1 MMEEIRQIV
10 REHARLL
17 VDVDTLSASDDLYQA
32 GLTSH
37 AFIELMMSLE
47 EHFGIEF
54 PERMLRRAAFE
65 NLAAIQDSVGQLVPV
80 SASAE

>member
-17 VDVDTLSASDDLYQA
+17 VDVDTLGVNDDLYEA

-54 PERMLRRAAFE
+54 PESVLRRSAFE
-65 NLAAIQDSVGQLVPV
+65 TLAAIYDTIGKVVPV
-80 SASAE
+80 PASAE